1 MSKFQFDDTET
12 SGIWW
17 STNVSIRDLC
27 VELQADT
34 TCNDKEIVDLLR
46 SIADTLDVQRV
57 KQMFQSAE
65 PIAFR
70 PLHQHPQT
78 LTASDDL
85 RASFESIARH
95 IDRFYTEPRTL
106 TPEQALPQTIKN
118 IARRLGA
125 YTD

>member
-1 MSKFQFDDTET
+1 MET
-12 SGIWW
+12 I
-17 STNVSIRDLC
+17 D
-27 VELQADT
+27 VEILGRLSNT
-34 TCNDKEIVDLLR
+34 TSESDSLYVMHFLR
-46 SIADTLDVQRV
+46 SIADTMDVQRV